1 MYDFSF
7 CVPSSENPAKNG
19 TSKRVCHSTGSPQWA
34 LFPQALVRDDFVWI
48 QLTERHTSK
57 QKAEQWIFSW
67 GGMKAW
73 SHGWDLWTGTYQIPH
88 VVREPQEHTHPS
100 TDASFT
106 YHTVSLTPNQRSQ
119 IQSISQAVW
128 GQVQVQEYFTKQ
140 DIYYNLLFSSTHP
153 GQGLVPSLP
162 SLIQAWDCNHSR
174 L

>member
-19 TSKRVCHSTGSPQWA
+19 TSEGVCHSTGSPQWA
-34 LFPQALVRDDFVWI
+34 FFPQALVRDDFVWI

-88 VVREPQEHTHPS
+88 VVREPREHTHPPQMPHLLI
-100 TDASFT
+100 TL
-106 YHTVSLTPNQRSQ
+106 YHLHQTREAKYSRSPRP
-119 IQSISQAVW
+119 SEVRRRCRNISQNKT
-128 GQVQVQEYFTKQ
+128 FITTC
-140 DIYYNLLFSSTHP
+140 SSAAHI
-153 GQGLVPSLP
+153 L
-162 SLIQAWDCNHSR
+162 AKA
-174 L
+174 